1 MLNIRQEVSVPD
13 FLINFRGQK
22 LSSKNSIQNETSK
35 YSLGCGEKSKFDEVT
50 LRIFKEFGEKVKSE
64 NNSSETDQ
72 EIKSYFTMIE
82 DFNEVVK
89 DLDQRFIWDM
99 AVSH

>member
-50 LRIFKEFGEKVKSE
+50 LKIFKEFGAKVSSE
-64 NNSSETDQ
+64 NSFDNDQ
-72 EIKSYFTMIE
+72 ETKSYFTMIE
-82 DFNEVVK
+82 DYNEVVK
-89 DLDQRFIWDM
+89 DLDQKFIWDM

>member
-13 FLINFRGQK
+13 FLINFKGKK
-22 LSSKNSIQNETSK
+22 LNSNNSIQNETSK

-50 LRIFKEFGEKVKSE
+50 LNIFKAFEKKM
-64 NNSSETDQ
+64 SSETSGETDPENP

-82 DFNEVVK
+82 DYNVVVK
-89 DLDQRFIWDM
+89 DLDQKFDWHI
-99 AVSH
+99 A